1 MSNLNIKI
9 EELTAE
15 SVLDEGIFKALYDIK
30 DEFDR
35 QQSRNKLEE
44 KAKSLGGKELRD
56 KFNKL
61 CKAYEARFQKP
72 KSEGQKEKPSLI
84 NANGINISR
93 WHETDKDGKPI
104 AIIDDYLVEYILS
117 TYHLFV
123 IAKVPYIYNG
133 GVYEMDES
141 ETKLKAII
149 RSLIYRKLIK
159 VDLVERIYRLIISTN
174 SLQRSY
180 EDLNN
185 FPRQWINFR
194 NGFFDPI
201 KWKYE
206 SHDPKWLSINQI
218 PHEFDKDSEPEG
230 KVTQNFLN
238 FALPDETDQEMLWQY
253 YGYCLTTDSRLQK
266 FLIFKG
272 QGGTGKSQMIKI
284 VEKMVGYDNTSSV
297 SLEQLTEN
305 FYPAILLGKLLNSCA
320 DIPSKALETVAAIKK
335 ITGEDLIIAN
345 KKFGSMISFHS
356 YAKLVFSA
364 NEIPLN
370 IDEKSEA
377 LYRRMLIVK
386 VDRKPDKQNPRLW
399 EQLESE
405 IDYSIML
412 SCRAL
417 HRLYKQGKFTESEN
431 SKTAVNELY
440 MEADNVLAFLFD
452 KTKKIPGKFTKS
464 SDLFKAYEDYC
475 NEIGRK
481 PLSNHGFHKNLGN
494 KGYVKKRYSDG
505 EKYADVILTDNSLP
519 EDENGFVSI
528 KNIDQ
533 EELPFK

>member
-1 MSNLNIKI
+1 MSNLIKI
-9 EELTAE
+9 EELSAE
-15 SVLDEGIFKALYDIK
+15 SILDESIFKVLHEIE
-30 DEFDR
+30 DEFIR
-35 QQSRNKLEE
+35 QQYRNKLEE
-44 KAKSLGGKELRD
+44 KAKLLGGKELKD

-72 KSEGQKEKPSLI
+72 KSEGPKEKYSLL
-84 NANGINISR
+84 NADGINISR

-104 AIIDDYLVEYILS
+104 AIIDDYLVEYILAN
-117 TYHLFV
+117 HHIFV
-123 IAKVPYIYNG
+123 ISKVPYIYDG
-133 GVYEMDES
+133 GVYSMDES

-149 RSLIYRKLIK
+149 RSLVYRILIK

-230 KVTQNFLN
+230 RVTQNFLN

-417 HRLYKQGKFTESEN
+417 HKLYKQGKFTESEN

-464 SDLFKAYEDYC
+464 SDLFKAYEEYC
-475 NEIGRK
+475 NENGRK

-505 EKYADVILTDNSLP
+505 EKYADVVLTDNSLP

>member
-1 MSNLNIKI
+1 M
-9 EELTAE
+9 
-15 SVLDEGIFKALYDIK
+15 DEGVFKNLYAVK
-30 DEFDR
+30 DEFQL
-35 QQSRNKLEE
+35 QQFRINLET
-44 KAKSLGGKELRD
+44 KAKALGGKELKD

-72 KSEGQKEKPSLI
+72 KPEGQKEKPPLI
-84 NANGINISR
+84 NADGINISR

-117 TYHLFV
+117 NYHIFV
-123 IAKVPYIYNG
+123 ISKVPYIYDG
-133 GVYEMDES
+133 GVYCMDEG

-149 RSLIYRKLIK
+149 RNLIFRKLIK
-159 VDLVERIYRLIISTN
+159 VDLVERIYRLIITTN
-174 SLQRSY
+174 TLQRSY

-185 FPRQWINFR
+185 FPRHWINFR
-194 NGFFDPI
+194 NSFFDPI
-201 KWKYE
+201 AWEYKP
-206 SHDPKWLSINQI
+206 HDPKWLSINQI
-218 PHEFDKDSEPEG
+218 PHEFDKDAEPKG

-238 FALPDETDQEMLWQY
+238 FAVPDETDQEMLWQY

-272 QGGTGKSQMIKI
+272 QGGTGKSQLIKI
-284 VEKMVGYDNTSSV
+284 VEKMVGYENTSSV

-377 LYRRMLIVK
+377 LYRRMLILK

-399 EQLESE
+399 EQLEEE
-405 IDYSIML
+405 IDYSIL
-412 SCRAL
+412 TACKAL
-417 HRLYKQGKFTESEN
+417 QRMYKQGKFTESEN

-452 KTKKIPGKFTKS
+452 KTKKDPGKFTKS
-464 SDLFKAYEDYC
+464 ADLFKAYEDYC
-475 NEIGRK
+475 NENGRK
-481 PLSNHGFHKNLGN
+481 ALSNHGFHKNMGN
-494 KGYVKKRYSDG
+494 KGYVKKRYADG
-505 EKYADVILTDNSLP
+505 EKYADIIITDNTLP
-519 EDENGFVSI
+519 KDDDGFISI
-528 KNIDQ
+528 KGVDQ